1 MDLRSPRA
9 LAIMQPY
16 FIPYLGY
23 FALMANVERFVVYG
37 RVQHRRKSWF
47 TRNRL
52 MIGNQIRWVSPPVL
66 AAPSNS
72 LIADIQI
79 SSEPDWRRVLLAQIR
94 HSYGRAP
101 FFDETWPLVENIL
114 TCNSK
119 DLSGFNLFGL
129 RAIAA
134 HIGLTTEILSDA
146 DVPPGIEAHAYDQP
160 DPDHRRNARVVAICV
175 GLGARSYVNPDSG
188 RHLYDARHFAGSDVG
203 LWFHSPRIDVVKS
216 ALGDSSADLS
226 ILHILMHHGKTRT
239 HDCLNLGTV
248 IQA

>member
-1 MDLRSPRA
+1 MDLTPPRA
-9 LAIMQPY
+9 MAIMQPY

-23 FALMANVERFVVYG
+23 FSLMASVERFLVYG
-37 RVQHRRKSWF
+37 QVQHRRKSWF
-47 TRNRL
+47 ARNRL
-52 MIGNQIRWVSPPVL
+52 MIGDQLRWVSPPVL
-66 AAPSNS
+66 TAPSNS
-72 LIADIQI
+72 LIADMHI
-79 SSEPDWRRVLLAQIR
+79 SPEPDWRRVLSARIR

-101 FFDETWPLVENIL
+101 FFDETWPLVECIL
-114 TCNSK
+114 THQNHR
-119 DLSGFNLFGL
+119 LSEFNLFGL
-129 RAIAA
+129 RAIAS
-134 HIGLTTEILSDA
+134 HLGLTTEILSDA

-175 GLGARSYVNPDSG
+175 GLGARSYVNPESG
-188 RHLYDARHFAGSDVG
+188 RHLYDAGHFAGSDVG

-239 HDCLNLGTV
+239 HDCLNLSTV